1 MQRESDNAHVPA
13 TPSSLSTLGRVLRA
27 YRTAAGLTQEAL
39 GYRTGLA
46 RNYVGMVERGE
57 ANISFTAIER
67 WLTSTGI
74 TWERFGKELH
84 DAFSSPPVE
93 SGAE

>member
-13 TPSSLSTLGRVLRA
+13 TPSSLPTLGRVLRA
-27 YRTAAGLTQEAL
+27 YRTEAGLTQEAL

-57 ANISFTAIER
+57 ANISFTAMER
-67 WLTSTGI
+67 WLSATGI
-74 TWERFGKELH
+74 TWERLGRDLH
-84 DAFSSPPVE
+84 DALDQTNAT
-93 SGAE
+93 GAK

>member
-1 MQRESDNAHVPA
+1 MQRESDNTHVPA

-39 GYRTGLA
+39 GYRSSLA

-57 ANISFTAIER
+57 ANIGFTAMDR
-67 WLTSTGI
+67 WLAATGV
-74 TWERFGKELH
+74 TWERFGSELH
-84 DAFSSPPVE
+84 AALRMANT
-93 SGAE
+93 SGEA